1 MKITS
6 KLDTIKKIDKTLNEL
21 KSKRLLVGV
30 IGEGVNSPQE
40 GGATIL
46 EYAVFNEYGTSLI
59 PARPFFR
66 TATKTRKSVREI
78 QEFIVKQVEQV
89 VRGNK
94 NSDMTL
100 NSIGLYVVG
109 RIQRSIKSGNWEDN
123 KESTKKRKRKKGG
136 GLKPVLID
144 SGSLIK
150 SIDYEIKNK

>member
-6 KLDTIKKIDKTLNEL
+6 KLDTIKKIDKTLIEL

-46 EYAVFNEYGTSLI
+46 EYAIFNEYGTSLI

-66 TATKTRKSVREI
+66 TATKTRKSIREI

-89 VRGNK
+89 VRDNK
-94 NSDMTL
+94 NSDMAL

-109 RIQRSIKSGNWEDN
+109 RIQKSIKSGNWEDN

-136 GLKPVLID
+136 GLKSVLID

>member
-6 KLDTIKKIDKTLNEL
+6 KLDTIKKIDKTLEEL

-30 IGEGVNSPQE
+30 LGEGVNSPQE
-40 GGATIL
+40 GGVTIL
-46 EYAVFNEYGTSLI
+46 QYAVFNEYGTSTI

-66 TATKTRKSVREI
+66 TATKTRKSIREI

-94 NSDMTL
+94 NSDMAL
-100 NSIGLYVVG
+100 NSIGLYVTG
-109 RIQRSIKSGNWEDN
+109 RIQKSIKSGNWEAN
-123 KESTKKRKRKKGG
+123 AESTKKRKIKKGG
-136 GLKPVLID
+136 TLKSPLID

-150 SIDYEIKNK
+150 SIYYEIKNK

>member
-46 EYAVFNEYGTSLI
+46 EYAVFNEYGTSTI

-66 TATKTRKSVREI
+66 TATKTRKSIREI

-94 NSDMTL
+94 NSDMGL